1 MKRIR
6 NVLTTALKPV
16 AHDHIDFAT
25 AALRLEPA
33 TERTISAIGGP
44 GFSFSRREN
53 EGPRRRIENGAETGT
68 IPSPS
73 LDQGRDA
80 CPALLACVVAIC
92 ALIAFDSSP
101 AVAASAS
108 ASPRERIS
116 FDADWRFIKDDPAG
130 ESNKLAYSEIKD
142 WVEAT
147 GNQFTTNSAV
157 AKTRPEGN
165 PGGIDP
171 SYAQNAFDDSHW
183 RLLNLPHDWGVEGP
197 FKFEYPG
204 ETGKLPWWG
213 IAWYRKHFTVPD
225 SDKGRQIYLD
235 VDGAMAYAT
244 VWLNGKFVGGWPY
257 GYASW
262 RVDLTPYINYGAEN
276 VVAIRLDNPPNSSRW
291 YPGGGI
297 YRNVW
302 LVKTGPIHVG
312 QWGTYITTPEAT
324 AAEALV
330 KIAVTVDNDT
340 DAGAKVDVDN
350 EVYELRADGSRGG
363 WVASTATRR
372 ATISGHQS
380 ARAESQV
387 VFENPKLW
395 GLRKPQ
401 RYVAVTTVTQDGRL
415 ADTYETPF
423 GVRTIEFDAKNG
435 FLLNGERVRLNGV
448 CDHHDLGA
456 LGAALNTR
464 ALERQIQLL
473 QEMGCDAIRTSHNP
487 PAPELLDLCD
497 RLGMLVMDESFD
509 CWRRS
514 KTRNDYHLLFDDW
527 HEKDWRAELRR
538 DRNHPSIILWSI
550 GNEISE
556 QSSAAGHLIAGEL
569 TRIAHE
575 EDPTRPTTAAC
586 NNVQS
591 GYNGFQKNVD
601 VFGYNYKPTQYARF
615 RAANPNMPLFGSE
628 TASCVSSRGVY
639 VFPVSTNKAMGKANF
654 QMSSYDLYAP
664 PWATPPDWEFEGQD
678 RNPFVA
684 GEFVWTGFDY
694 LGEPTP
700 FNSDPT
706 NLLNITDPDER
717 ARLQE
722 ELNRLGKIHSPS
734 RSSYF
739 GIIDLAGFKKDRFY
753 LYQARWR
760 PDLRM
765 AHILPHWNW
774 PDRVGQVT
782 PVYVYTSGDSAELF
796 LNGESLGRK
805 QKGRYEYRIH
815 WDDVVYQPG
824 ELKVVAYKNGK
835 EWATDTVRT
844 TGPAAKLA
852 IKADRDRIS
861 ADGRDLSFITVTVTD
876 AHGLMVPTAKNHVRF
891 EVEGPGKVVA
901 TDNGDAT
908 SFEPFQASEHD
919 AFNGLCLAIVRGDS
933 GKPGT
938 LKITAKADGLSPAS
952 VSVRT
957 QVK

>member
-1 MKRIR
+1 MKQLR
-6 NVLTTALKPV
+6 NGSIQSSVLITALV
-16 AHDHIDFAT
+16 A
-25 AALRLEPA
+25 L
-33 TERTISAIGGP
+33 
-44 GFSFSRREN
+44 
-53 EGPRRRIENGAETGT
+53 
-68 IPSPS
+68 
-73 LDQGRDA
+73 
-80 CPALLACVVAIC
+80 ALLE
-92 ALIAFDSSP
+92 FSP
-101 AVAASAS
+101 AYATTET
-108 ASPRERIS
+108 SPRERIS
-116 FDADWRFIKDDPAG
+116 FDDDWRFTKG
-130 ESNKLAYSEIKD
+130 EPEGISNKLAYGAIKD

-147 GNQFTTNSAV
+147 GAQFTTNASLLA
-157 AKTRPEGN
+157 RPRPIGN
-165 PGGIDP
+165 PDGVEP
-171 SYAQNAFDDSHW
+171 ACAQNSFDDTKW
-183 RLLNLPHDWGVEGP
+183 QRLNLPHDWGVEGP

-204 ETGKLPWWG
+204 DTGKLPWWG
-213 IAWYRKHFTVPD
+213 IAWYRKHFTVSD

-262 RVDLTPYINYGAEN
+262 RVDLTPYIHFGGEN

-302 LVKTGPIHVG
+302 LVKTSPVHVG

-324 AAEALV
+324 AKKASV
-330 KIAVTVDNDT
+330 RIQVTVANDSDR
-340 DAGAKVDVDN
+340 DATVNVKD
-350 EVYELRADGSRGG
+350 EVFELRPDGKHGRA
-363 WVASTATRR
+363 V
-372 ATISGHQS
+372 ATIGTDGVLIS
-380 ARAESQV
+380 AGKSVTTRQQ
-387 VFENPKLW
+387 FDFFNPRLW
-395 GLRKPQ
+395 SLRNPQ
-401 RYVAVTTVTQDGRL
+401 RYVDVTSVTQDGRL
-415 ADTYETPF
+415 TDVYETPF
-423 GVRTIEFDAKNG
+423 GVRTIEFNATNG
-435 FLLNGERVRLNGV
+435 FVLNGERVPLDGV

-464 ALERQIQLL
+464 ALERQLQEL
-473 QEMGCDAIRTSHNP
+473 QEMGCNAIRTSHNP

-586 NNVQS
+586 NIVQS
-591 GYNGFQKNVD
+591 GYNGFEKEVD
-601 VFGYNYKPTQYARF
+601 VFGYNYKPDQYARF
-615 RAANPNMPLFGSE
+615 HAANPTMALFGSE
-628 TASCVSSRGVY
+628 TASCVSSRGIY
-639 VFPVSTNKAMGKANF
+639 LFPVSSNKAGGKGEF

-664 PWATPPDWEFEGQD
+664 PWATPPDWEFAGQD
-678 RNPFVA
+678 RNRFVA
-684 GEFVWTGFDY
+684 GEFVWTGWDY

-700 FNSDPT
+700 FNSDLT
-706 NLLNITDPDER
+706 NLLNVSDPAER
-717 ARLQE
+717 ARLQD
-722 ELNRLGKIHSPS
+722 ELTRLGKIRSPS

-760 PDLRM
+760 PELRM

-782 PVYVYTSGDSAELF
+782 PVHVYTSGDSAELF
-796 LNGESLGRK
+796 LNGKSLGRK
-805 QKGRYEYRIH
+805 QKGRYEYRLH
-815 WDDVVYQPG
+815 WDDVIYQPG
-824 ELKVVAYKNGK
+824 ELNVVAYQNGK
-835 EWATDTVRT
+835 KWATDTVKT
-844 TGPAAKLA
+844 TGSAAKLTL
-852 IKADRDRIS
+852 KADRSRIT
-861 ADGRDLSFITVTVTD
+861 ADGRDLSFITATVMD
-876 AHGLMVPTAKNHVRF
+876 ANGLMVPTAKNHIHF
-891 EVEGPGKVVA
+891 EVEGPGEVVA

-908 SFEPFQASEHD
+908 SFEPFQAPEHD
-919 AFNGLCLAIVRGDS
+919 AFNGLCLAIVRGEP
-933 GKPGT
+933 GKAGT
-938 LKITAKADGLSPAS
+938 IKITAKSDGLNSAS
-952 VSVRT
+952 LSVHTRANN
-957 QVK
+957 